1 VSRYKRVLAA
11 SVMAAALVT
20 VPVAPSVLASATSHA
35 TAPTATAT
43 TTATANPDVLSATC
57 WPS

>member
-35 TAPTATAT
+35 TAPTAT
-43 TTATANPDVLSATC
+43 TTATANPDVLCATC